1 MQSIKSIFELDFWR
15 RTLSRT
21 PLVLRAGLVVWLNIS
36 FAFYVGGP
44 SSTVNLPPYAAFL
57 AVLPS
62 AAIALWLSLF
72 VIWRGMATILFAWRS
87 ISQRSRPEAPSTPV
101 GVAPSVGG
109 WGALNIY
116 LIVYASL
123 SFWLAHMTSA
133 YTLSVVLSC
142 LLSGGFLYIL
152 IKRRPLRGDVKILLY
167 GGLAATILF
176 GLVMATV
183 AVPPA

>member
-1 MQSIKSIFELDFWR
+1 M
-15 RTLSRT
+15 
-21 PLVLRAGLVVWLNIS
+21 
-36 FAFYVGGP
+36 
-44 SSTVNLPPYAAFL
+44 
-57 AVLPS
+57 
-62 AAIALWLSLF
+62 
-72 VIWRGMATILFAWRS
+72 
-87 ISQRSRPEAPSTPV
+87 
-101 GVAPSVGG
+101 GG

-123 SFWLAHMTSA
+123 SFWLAHMTRA
-133 YTLSVVLSC
+133 YTLSVLLSC